1 MEKLDINAAFGNS
14 TVNVISVASSRMLAT
29 RLFMFVVANL

>member
-1 MEKLDINAAFGNS
+1 MKAAFGNS
-14 TVNVISVASSRMLAT
+14 TVNVISVATSLMFAT